1 MPKDYER
8 LSYLKSYEAGVIKD
22 RLIHL
27 ESELEALGFK
37 REARTIRRIGQ
48 DIEIWQHK

>member
-1 MPKDYER
+1 MKKDYER
-8 LSYLKSYEAGVIKD
+8 LNYLKNYEAGTIKD
-22 RLIHL
+22 KLIHL
-27 ESELEALGFK
+27 ESELESLGFK